1 MREALLDM
9 IGDLPRDASGPV
21 FREPWEAEAFA
32 LTLAL
37 YDKGVFSWAEWTE
50 ALSQEIKAAG
60 AGDYYDH
67 WLHALEHL
75 VVQKQVTTQD
85 RLYEVR
91 DAWERAAHATPHGE
105 PIDLANDPL
114 MDHSHD

>member
-1 MREALLDM
+1 
-9 IGDLPRDASGPV
+9 
-21 FREPWEAEAFA
+21 
-32 LTLAL
+32 
-37 YDKGVFSWAEWTE
+37 
-50 ALSQEIKAAG
+50 
-60 AGDYYDH
+60 
-67 WLHALEHL
+67 
-75 VVQKQVTTQD
+75 VVRKQVTTQD

>member
-1 MREALLDM
+1 MRADYAELRTTLNEERKQTAERLSD
-9 IGDLPRDASGPV
+9 
-21 FREPWEAEAFA
+21 REKMKLEFQ
-32 LTLAL
+32 
-37 YDKGVFSWAEWTE
+37 

-75 VVQKQVTTQD
+75 VVRKQVTTQD

-91 DAWERAAHATPHGE
+91 DAWERAAHATPHGQ
-105 PIDLANDPL
+105 PIDLASNPAARRG
-114 MDHSHD
+114 